1 MSSEW
6 ITTKLGTLVSVNSKS
21 LSVKSNFETI
31 EYIDTASVTENN
43 FDPPVLLKI
52 KDAPSRA
59 KRIVSTGDTIIS
71 TVRPSQKHYG
81 YIQNCKKNT
90 IVSTGFAVI
99 TPKNIAPS
107 FLYYFLTQENIT
119 NYLNNVAETSTSTFP
134 AFKPDIINEIEI
146 TLPKDIREQAS
157 IGNFLMQID
166 NKIRF
171 NNKINQTLE
180 SISQT
185 LFKSWFVDFDPV
197 KAKIAAKEQGED
209 PQLAAMMAISGKSE
223 DEINQMSADKRK
235 QLAETADLFPDEMME
250 SELGEIPKGWKWT
263 AFGELLDKTV
273 GGDWGQEQP
282 DEKHT
287 EEVRIIRGTD
297 IPTLKNGGLDKI
309 PTRYVEKKKLASR
322 KLDIGDIVIEISGGS
337 KDQPTGRSIYITQ
350 NILNRLDGVAEPAS
364 FCRLLRPI
372 DEKVG
377 LLLGAHLQYIYD
389 AGKTWLYQNQS
400 TGISNFQ
407 TTIFLENE
415 LIPYASD
422 DIINAFYNIVNPL
435 LNKITS
441 NENITLSTIRDSLLS
456 KLLSGS
462 LQID

>member
-223 DEINQMSADKRK
+223 DEINQMPADKRK

-250 SELGEIPKGWKWT
+250 SELGEIPKGWKILALYDT
-263 AFGELLDKTV
+263 AEYV
-273 GGDWGQEQP
+273 
-282 DEKHT
+282 
-287 EEVRIIRGTD
+287 
-297 IPTLKNGGLDKI
+297 NGGAFKANDFSKEKLGLPIIKI
-309 PTRYVEKKKLASR
+309 
-322 KLDIGDIVIEISGGS
+322 
-337 KDQPTGRSIYITQ
+337 
-350 NILNRLDGVAEPAS
+350 AELKS
-364 FCRLLRPI
+364 
-372 DEKVG
+372 
-377 LLLGAHLQYIYD
+377 
-389 AGKTWLYQNQS
+389 
-400 TGISNFQ
+400 GISNQTEYTLKEVQERYRINNDDILYSWSGSPETSLEVFKWFGGEGWLNQHIFKINTSSIEQKVYVYNLLRYLKPILIEIAKNKQ
-407 TTIFLENE
+407 TTGLGHVTVADMKRIKIVFPDKKASKFIKYK
-415 LIPYASD
+415 LIPLYNLASNCMKQNSVLAIQRD
-422 DIINAFYNIVNPL
+422 TLLPKLITGEITVNF
-435 LNKITS
+435 
-441 NENITLSTIRDSLLS
+441 
-456 KLLSGS
+456 
-462 LQID
+462 